1 MKRSSPLIL
10 LALLCLGAAGCVSTP
25 RFPTA
30 YPGGQNAVVRPDPS
44 VMMAKQRLMQDLM
57 NNPDLPAWHEERE
70 KMALAL
76 GDRVFDKGF
85 DRVFDSMITALA
97 TLGCRVTNME
107 RTSHYITAS
116 IPQLPPDEE
125 DALRSQGLA
134 QYVQAKG
141 YPPSVLMKQGP
152 YDIDPTLGQSMMNRM
167 GASGLTLSMV
177 QQGPEQTKVKLRFD
191 NVYYPQKVAEIYKT
205 VWASVDKQMFLDRS
219 LD

>member
-1 MKRSSPLIL
+1 MRLSNPLVP
-10 LALLCLGAAGCVSTP
+10 LALLCLGAAGCMSAP
-25 RFPTA
+25 HYPTGYA
-30 YPGGQNAVVRPDPS
+30 GAQNTVVRPDPS
-44 VMMAKQRLMQDLM
+44 VMMAKQQLMQDLM
-57 NNPDLPAWHEERE
+57 NNPDLQAWHEQRE

-116 IPQLPPDEE
+116 IPQLPPQEE
-125 DALRSQGLA
+125 EALRHEGLV

-141 YPPSVLMKQGP
+141 YPPSVLGKQGP

-177 QQGPEQTKVKLRFD
+177 QQGPDQTKVKLRFD
-191 NVYYPQKVAEIYKT
+191 NVYYPHKVEELYKT
-205 VWASVDKQMFLDRS
+205 V
-219 LD
+219 